1 MEKYNSINKV
11 TSPAVSLYSIKG
23 GEKLEMIRFLDCY
36 RLMMSAKGTIEGNVF
51 FVTADKSNGLFLLLR
66 AACQMLGS

>member
-1 MEKYNSINKV
+1 MQRSTSLCIRANVEKYNSINKV

-51 FVTADKSNGLFLLLR
+51 LEG
-66 AACQMLGS
+66 G